1 MGATGLSALIH
12 LAAALEVDHGAE
24 TIALGRA
31 AVDDA
36 DCVLETGGRHLAY
49 RVALHGDGE
58 VRTAAALMDDD
69 GAYQTLLRSR
79 DDAGGWRDVR
89 NLIRALEES
98 AVRSLRRPIE
108 ATSDSNN
115 PWVIG

>member
-58 VRTAAALMDDD
+58 VRTAAAFHTA
-69 GAYQTLLRSR
+69 GAPFALHYLPHRAMPCPAYAGPRLALSSQTAQNESPQK
-79 DDAGGWRDVR
+79 
-89 NLIRALEES
+89 RA
-98 AVRSLRRPIE
+98 
-108 ATSDSNN
+108 
-115 PWVIG
+115 

>member
-1 MGATGLSALIH
+1 M
-12 LAAALEVDHGAE
+12 E

-58 VRTAAALMDDD
+58 VRTAAALMDGD
-69 GAYQTLLRSR
+69 GAYQTLLRTG
-79 DDAGGWRDVR
+79 DNPGGWQMIRK
-89 NLIRALEES
+89 LIAALETHGIT
-98 AVRSLRRPIE
+98 SLARPIK
-108 ATSDSNN
+108 AWDGFDGANGF
-115 PWVIG
+115 VIG